1 VERAREICLRQLHGR
16 ARSSG
21 ELLTALRQ
29 KQVDDHA
36 AAEALRRL
44 TEVGLVD
51 DVRFAE
57 DWIERHGRGKSRT
70 VVQRDLIRKGID
82 AEVVRGLIAAT
93 PVEEGIELS
102 LVARRWPSLR
112 SFPDEVAVR
121 RAAGLLA
128 RRGFDPGR
136 AKDLVAE
143 LRASDDEDHPGSGEP
158 SVLGRH

>member
-1 VERAREICLRQLHGR
+1 M
-16 ARSSG
+16 
-21 ELLTALRQ
+21 
-29 KQVDDHA
+29 A

-51 DVRFAE
+51 DLRFAE

-70 VVQRDLIRKGID
+70 VIQRDLIRKGID
-82 AEVVRGLIAAT
+82 AEVVRGLIAAA

-143 LRASDDEDHPGSGEP
+143 LRASDEDDHPGTSE
-158 SVLGRH
+158 SAVLRRT